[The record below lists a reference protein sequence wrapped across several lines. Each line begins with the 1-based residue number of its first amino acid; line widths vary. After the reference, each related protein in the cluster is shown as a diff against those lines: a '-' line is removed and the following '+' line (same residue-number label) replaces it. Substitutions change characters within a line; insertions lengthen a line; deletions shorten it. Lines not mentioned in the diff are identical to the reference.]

1 MTSIAD
7 SHPRS
12 EGKSLWKSVI
22 SALSASHPLVVAEVL
37 TAHTYCLELT
47 PTTLRVSAAG
57 SQLRRWIDER
67 WLADLDSA
75 LESVTEGRYDLA
87 LVPVVDGADLS
98 ADPARTLDTFVVSP
112 ANQAARD
119 LADEL
124 IDGRAPGPAILLHG
138 GAGSGKTH
146 LLRALARA
154 LARPG
159 AAPVVLRNSE
169 ELSLELIDAIWKKD
183 LQAFRQRL
191 LGASTL
197 LVDDLQILVG
207 RESTQ
212 EQLARTVE
220 ALERSGIPVVLAAN
234 RPATRLTQL
243 VPPLRDHLAGMRSV
257 ELVAPDWETRVAI
270 ILERVRRWQTHA
282 TPEVASFLA
291 GRLRNSLEGIDTIL
305 TRLMTHPT
313 CARGLSDVDV
323 VRHLLNDASRRSIKV
338 APEDVISLVARHFNL
353 RLRDLRSASRS
364 PRVTTPR
371 QIAMYLVRRHC
382 GLSYPEIG
390 RRFGRHH
397 TTALHSDRLVQ
408 RQIDQ
413 NGSVRAA
420 VGLLEKELLRIPEER
435 V

>member
-1 MTSIAD
+1 MTTVAG
-7 SHPRS
+7 SHSRS
-12 EGKSLWKSVI
+12 EGESLWRSVI
-22 SALSASHPLVVAEVL
+22 GALSARHPSVVAEVL
-37 TAHTYCLELT
+37 TSHTHCLELT

-57 SQLRRWIDER
+57 SLLRRWIDEG
-67 WLADLDSA
+67 WLAHLDTP

-87 LVPVVDGADLS
+87 LVPIDDGADLFV
-98 ADPARTLDTFVVSP
+98 DPAHTLDTFVVSP
-112 ANQAARD
+112 ANQSARD

-124 IDGRAPGPAILLHG
+124 IDGGARGQAILVHG

-146 LLRALARA
+146 FLRALAKS
-154 LARPG
+154 LARSG
-159 AAPVVLRNSE
+159 GAPVVLRNSE
-169 ELSLELIDAIWKKD
+169 DLSLELIDAIWKKD
-183 LQAFRQRL
+183 LEAFRDRL
-191 LGASTL
+191 LEASAL
-197 LVDDLQILVG
+197 LVDDLQVLVG

-220 ALERSGIPVVLAAN
+220 TLERSGIPVVLAAN
-234 RPATRLTQL
+234 RPAARLTQL
-243 VPPLRDHLAGMRSV
+243 VAPLREHLAGVRSV

-270 ILERVRRWQTHA
+270 ILERVRRWQTDA
-282 TPEVASFLA
+282 TAEVASFLA
-291 GRLRNSLEGIDTIL
+291 GRLRNGLERIDTML

-313 CARGLSDVDV
+313 CARGLTDVDV

-353 RLRDLRSASRS
+353 RLRDLRSQSRS

-420 VGLLEKELLRIPEER
+420 VGLLEKELLRIPEAR
-435 V
+435 A